1 VLVGRSS
8 DEKELSELISSA
20 RRGDR
25 RPRVIFVWGF
35 PGVGKSSL
43 VKAVLSCREFNQAPL
58 FKLYVDVSYPFNLG
72 VFCRRILSFKSQQ
85 DHAVPE
91 EKKTDEKI
99 IHECTEFPKGHP
111 CIVVI
116 DGLRF
121 KEDWDSIKNR
131 LIPKQSQTST
141 IIVAVT
147 AEESVTKYCAVQDD
161 AVYRVKTLEPDA
173 ALQLFEQVMCD
184 LLIESIAVHFY
195 CSS

>member
-1 VLVGRSS
+1 M
-8 DEKELSELISSA
+8 
-20 RRGDR
+20 
-25 RPRVIFVWGF
+25 
-35 PGVGKSSL
+35 
-43 VKAVLSCREFNQAPL
+43 
-58 FKLYVDVSYPFNLG
+58 
-72 VFCRRILSFKSQQ
+72 
-85 DHAVPE
+85 
-91 EKKTDEKI
+91 
-99 IHECTEFPKGHP
+99 KGHP